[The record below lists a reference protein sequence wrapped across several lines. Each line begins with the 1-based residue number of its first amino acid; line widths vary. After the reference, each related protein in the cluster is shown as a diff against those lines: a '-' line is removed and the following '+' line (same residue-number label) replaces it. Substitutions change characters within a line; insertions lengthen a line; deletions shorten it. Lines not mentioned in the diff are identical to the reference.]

1 MDLKIWLYKFNDSY
15 PMTGYQVKTVLKDYT
30 LVFGYGITQD
40 DAISNLVDKVKDYYD
55 TFEIIQEYNIVTS
68 NDNWNY
74 KEKDV
79 VYV

>member
-1 MDLKIWLYKFNDSY
+1 
-15 PMTGYQVKTVLKDYT
+15 MTGYQVKTVLKDYT